1 MPFVT
6 SSFSL
11 LVVMPGGTSS
21 VLVATNALGG
31 DGTGFG
37 QRADPSVFLV
47 APERVANGTEPLETL
62 GSLEST

>member
-1 MPFVT
+1 
-6 SSFSL
+6 
-11 LVVMPGGTSS
+11 MPGGTSS